1 MTRPRV
7 EPMTEQGRLD
17 RAISLVFDAIDALHS
32 AALNDDEHGLELVD
46 AVSIVGNAHSYLLAA
61 GAMPA
66 ATREMP
72 PSLTSEEAARRADAR
87 LREAAGLF
95 VGGEVAEDEFLAVA
109 EMWSAVRFLHGWL

>member
-17 RAISLVFDAIDALHS
+17 RAISLVFEAIDALHS
-32 AALNDDEHGLELVD
+32 AALNDENGLELVD

-95 VGGEVAEDEFLAVA
+95 VGGEVTEDEFLAVA